1 MRRLVLL
8 LSAAAVVVQAFG
20 SARLSAQEAQRPSF
34 SDWLAGVRAEALS
47 RGIRPEVVDA
57 ALGNIPEPLPVVIER
72 DRAQAEVIE
81 TFERY
86 ISRRVTARN
95 TTTGRTQLERHR
107 ALLDSVSDKY
117 GVPAP
122 LLVGIWG
129 IESNYGAFTGVR
141 PTIAALATLAWD
153 PRRSTFFRGE
163 LFSALEILNRGDI
176 ELAKMKGSWAG
187 AMGQLQFMPSSYL
200 EFAEDYDE
208 DGRRDIWGSHEDIF
222 ASIGNYLKGHG
233 WDDDETWGREV
244 KVSKDALRLINSDVA
259 RRDGSCQA
267 KRDMTVALPM
277 SRWTELGVTLPGGG
291 ALPEAA
297 PDAAL
302 VSGTTR
308 FFLVY
313 RNYDA
318 LLDYNCAH
326 AYALTVGLLGDA
338 IAATPAPAQ
347 PKAKPAPARGPAR
360 PAAAKPAQ
368 P

>member
-1 MRRLVLL
+1 MRRLTAILQLMLL
-8 LSAAAVVVQAFG
+8 VQALMPAV
-20 SARLSAQEAQRPSF
+20 SLAQEPAARPSF
-34 SDWLAGVRAEALS
+34 TDWLAGVRAEALS
-47 RGIRPEVVDA
+47 RGIKPEIVDA

-72 DRAQAEVIE
+72 DRAQAEVVE

-86 ISRRVTARN
+86 VSRRVTNRN
-95 TTTGRTQLERHR
+95 VTTGRTQLEQHR
-107 ALLDSVSDKY
+107 ELLAHVSEKY

-122 LLVGIWG
+122 LIVGIWG

-176 ELAKMKGSWAG
+176 ELSKMKGSWAG

-200 EFAEDYDE
+200 DFAEDYDN

-233 WDDDETWGREV
+233 WKDNETWGREV
-244 KVSKDALRLINSDVA
+244 NLSKDALSRIRSDID

-267 KRDMTVALPM
+267 KRDMTVSLSM
-277 SRWTELGVTLPGGG
+277 KRWTELGVTLPAGA
-291 ALPEAA
+291 ALPEDA

-308 FFLVY
+308 HFLVS

-326 AYALTVGLLGDA
+326 SYALTVALLGDA
-338 IAATPAPAQ
+338 IARPAPPPPPAK
-347 PKAKPAPARGPAR
+347 PKPGSKPAPTR
-360 PAAAKPAQ
+360 
-368 P
+368 